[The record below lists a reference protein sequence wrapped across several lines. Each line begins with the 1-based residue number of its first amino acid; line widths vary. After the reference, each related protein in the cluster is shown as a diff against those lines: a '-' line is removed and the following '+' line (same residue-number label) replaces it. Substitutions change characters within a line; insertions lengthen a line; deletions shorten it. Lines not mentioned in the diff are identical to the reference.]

1 MTDVEN
7 IEENWW
13 DNDKTKKTEERDE
26 VIEDFINN
34 KTEKTKKKKP
44 RKRKKIEDVDTNL
57 MSGED
62 DVKTGILDLVG
73 NVGKE
78 ELAEWVDK
86 SQIRLVIHY

>member
-26 VIEDFINN
+26 VSEDFINN